1 MREWNINLER
11 RVRDN
16 QVVKVICLKT
26 DFFEYSWIMEY
37 EIIHLAK
44 TNNLLDKF
52 SWINMETFL
61 GGMNELWKL
70 LLSCKYLFVNG
81 KKKYISAILGA
92 SATVQT
98 FKLNSPKVS
107 ICNTRKFSHASMRL
121 TRKFSLV
128 KRKIWVG

>member
-1 MREWNINLER
+1 MER
-11 RVRDN
+11 QVRDN

-52 SWINMETFL
+52 SWINTETFL
-61 GGMNELWKL
+61 GGMNEQWKL

-81 KKKYISAILGA
+81 KKKISAILGA

-98 FKLNSPKVS
+98 FKLKLSKS
-107 ICNTRKFSHASMRL
+107 F
-121 TRKFSLV
+121 
-128 KRKIWVG
+128 